1 MEFSILS
8 SCNKFESQLLVQ
20 PRPSSTLFWPTKR
33 SMGPVLQGQI
43 CYLYFLWVQIAQQH
57 KYIRAQ
63 CNSFKNLTHRWMHF
77 MKLKL
82 NGCQHGI
89 HENSHFFLSS
99 RSWESLRVLMG
110 VFRLEALDTQSVQSL
125 RNNAKVQRPTRVRC
139 TPSNHSNLKRFN
151 LQVKH
156 LLCHHKQQ

>member
-1 MEFSILS
+1 MEFSVLS
-8 SCNKFESQLLVQ
+8 ICNKFESQLMVQ

-33 SMGPVLQGQI
+33 WMGLVLQGQI

-63 CNSFKNLTHRWMHF
+63 CNSFKSLTHRWMHF
-77 MKLKL
+77 MKPKL

-89 HENSHFFLSS
+89 HENSHFFLSH

-110 VFRLEALDTQSVQSL
+110 VFCLEALDTQSVQSFP
-125 RNNAKVQRPTRVRC
+125 NNAKIQRPARVRS
-139 TPSNHSNLKRFN
+139 TPSNHSNLREIRSSIQAPP
-151 LQVKH
+151 LPP
-156 LLCHHKQQ
+156 